1 MAGNVKEWVSNEV
14 TKTSLRYIL
23 GGAWDEPAYRF
34 AETDAH
40 DPWRRTATFGV
51 RLVKN
56 LAPVEPDALAPV
68 PKVAGDPKSVVPVSA
83 QELEIYKRFY
93 AYDRTP
99 LNAQWTRWTTTRK
112 TGGRKPSASMR
123 HMEKNESLRICS
135 SRDEDSPRTD
145 HRSLSE
151 RIRDLQASS
160 RDLDLRAF
168 DFIVRSG
175 RALLYPVYQGTFDR
189 RSERSGTSTFRDVTV
204 QQMKDF
210 FRSVD
215 YLATRQE
222 IDMQRLG
229 YSRSIGRLS
238 LAPAAGART
247 AHQSGGRG
255 VERAAV
261 ELATRDP
268 ADELRASR
276 HHPVPHDQRP

>member
-1 MAGNVKEWVSNEV
+1 MDAVDDNSEDWRKETVSFDAAYGKE
-14 TKTSLRYIL
+14 RI
-23 GGAWDEPAYRF
+23 PAYLF
-34 AETDAH
+34 L
-40 DPWRRTATFGV
+40 PRRGQPPYLTIVLFPSGYA
-51 RLVKN
+51 
-56 LAPVEPDALAPV
+56 
-68 PKVAGDPKSVVPVSA
+68 
-83 QELEIYKRFY
+83 IYR
-93 AYDRTP
+93 R
-99 LNAQWTRWTTTRK
+99 
-112 TGGRKPSASMR
+112 
-123 HMEKNESLRICS
+123 
-135 SRDEDSPRTD
+135 
-145 HRSLSE
+145 
-151 RIRDLQASS
+151 SS

-229 YSRSIGRLS
+229 YCGVSIGRLS